1 MRDLQQMRTIQ
12 NNELEPSIPQGADG
26 NWGWNSDIIT
36 SAGVDSNG
44 EPFQRK
50 GMWVWLAKQ
59 ERRQASLRKA
69 TVRQVVAAHKPDHKI
84 DLALKSITIL
94 ACITMAITLILLA
107 AV

>member
-50 GMWVWLAKQ
+50 GRWVWRAKQ
-59 ERRQASLRKA
+59 ERRQAPLRKA
-69 TVRQVVAAHKPDHKI
+69 TVRQVVAAHRPDHKI
-84 DLALKSITIL
+84 ELALKSITIL

>member
-26 NWGWNSDIIT
+26 NWAWNSDIIT

-59 ERRQASLRKA
+59 KRRQAPLRKA
-69 TVRQVVAAHKPDHKI
+69 TVRQVVAAHRPDHKI

-94 ACITMAITLILLA
+94 ACIVTAVCFILLA
-107 AV
+107 AF

>member
-1 MRDLQQMRTIQ
+1 MRDLQQMRTIH
-12 NNELEPSIPQGADG
+12 NNEHEPITPLGADG
-26 NWGWNSDIIT
+26 NWAWNGDIIT

-59 ERRQASLRKA
+59 ERRQAPLRKA
-69 TVRQVVAAHKPDHKI
+69 TVRQVVLAHRPDHKI
-84 DLALKSITIL
+84 DLALKSIAVL
-94 ACITMAITLILLA
+94 ACITMAITFILLA

>member
-12 NNELEPSIPQGADG
+12 NNELEPNIPQGADG

-59 ERRQASLRKA
+59 ERLQAPLRKA
-69 TVRQVVAAHKPDHKI
+69 TVRQVVAAHRPDHKI

>member
-1 MRDLQQMRTIQ
+1 MRDLQQMRTIH
-12 NNELEPSIPQGADG
+12 NNELEPITPLGADG
-26 NWGWNSDIIT
+26 NWAWNGDIIT

-59 ERRQASLRKA
+59 ERRQAPLRKA
-69 TVRQVVAAHKPDHKI
+69 TVRQVVLAHRPDHKI
-84 DLALKSITIL
+84 DLALKSIAVL
-94 ACITMAITLILLA
+94 ACITMAITFILLA

>member
-1 MRDLQQMRTIQ
+1 MRTIH
-12 NNELEPSIPQGADG
+12 NNELEPITPLGADG
-26 NWGWNSDIIT
+26 NWAWNGDIIT

-59 ERRQASLRKA
+59 ERRQAPLRKA
-69 TVRQVVAAHKPDHKI
+69 TVRQVVAAHRPDHKI
-84 DLALKSITIL
+84 DLALKSLAVL
-94 ACITMAITLILLA
+94 ACITTVIAFILLA

>member
-1 MRDLQQMRTIQ
+1 MRTIH
-12 NNELEPSIPQGADG
+12 NNELEPITPLGADG
-26 NWGWNSDIIT
+26 NWAWNGDIIT

-59 ERRQASLRKA
+59 ERRQAPLRKA
-69 TVRQVVAAHKPDHKI
+69 TVRQVVLAHRPDHKI
-84 DLALKSITIL
+84 DLALKSIAVL
-94 ACITMAITLILLA
+94 ACITMAITFILLA